1 MPRRS
6 AGSEQRL
13 GEAEWVTDVALDPPF
28 LTLSL
33 CDRLPSLDS
42 LSALAPDWQPTMPP
56 IAKQAITVSR
66 SVRMILE
73 RIESCPMHVL
83 LLCPMAFP
91 WGGKAGD
98 GKGRKLTE
106 G

>member
-1 MPRRS
+1 M
-6 AGSEQRL
+6 
-13 GEAEWVTDVALDPPF
+13 
-28 LTLSL
+28 
-33 CDRLPSLDS
+33 
-42 LSALAPDWQPTMPP
+42 
-56 IAKQAITVSR
+56 SR

-73 RIESCPMHVL
+73 RIETVACARW